1 MEALPPETPAPT
13 RQQRTSTSPLL
24 EVVWLFLRL
33 GFTAFGGPAAHI
45 AMMREEV
52 VQRRQWMSEE
62 RFVDLIGVT
71 NLIPGPSSTELAI
84 YLGYLRAGW
93 PGLLVAGVCF
103 IGPAMLIVLALAWAY
118 VTYGALPQIDWL
130 FYGIQPVVVAI
141 IAQAIWN
148 LGRTVF
154 KGPLAMGLALGV
166 LAAYLFGINVLILL
180 FGGAALYGLLFFLIR
195 RLRRRSST
203 AVKPPVAGLALPV
216 LLANLQVAGDM
227 AGSWLRAA
235 VAATAAPISLGLIF
249 LTFLELG
256 SVVYGSG
263 YTLLA
268 FLRTDLV
275 QNLHWL
281 TDKQLLDA
289 VSIGQFT
296 PGPVFT
302 TATFI
307 GYLLGGWPA
316 ALLATLAMFL
326 PSFVLIALIHPV
338 ARRLR
343 QAAWTSTLL
352 DGVNA
357 AALALM
363 TGVLVQL
370 GQHALTD
377 LLTGAIAL
385 LAFVILLRFKLNSVW
400 LILAGAIIG
409 VGRFW
414 LLSR

>member
-1 MEALPPETPAPT
+1 MKPPTAEHPKPSRRALA
-13 RQQRTSTSPLL
+13 
-24 EVVWLFLRL
+24 EVMGVFVRL
-33 GFTAFGGPAAHI
+33 GCTAFGGPAAHM

-52 VQRRQWMSEE
+52 VHRRQWISEE
-62 RFVDLIGVT
+62 RFVDLMGVT

-93 PGLLVAGVCF
+93 PGLLLAGVCF
-103 IGPAMLIVLALAWAY
+103 ITPAMLIVLALAWAY

-148 LGRTVF
+148 LGRAVF
-154 KGPLAMGLALGV
+154 KGPLTMVLALLV
-166 LAAYLFGINVLILL
+166 LILYFLNVNVLILL
-180 FGGAALYGLLFFLIR
+180 FGGAALYGLLRFLTSR
-195 RLRRRSST
+195 WH
-203 AVKPPVAGLALPV
+203 KNPPVTSLSV
-216 LLANLQVAGDM
+216 SLLAADLHPLGKPLF
-227 AGSWLRAA
+227 SLLRAGA
-235 VAATAAPISLGLIF
+235 LVAATPISLGLIF
-249 LTFLELG
+249 LTFLKLG
-256 SVVYGSG
+256 AVVYGSG

-307 GYLLGGWPA
+307 GYVIGGWPA
-316 ALLATLAMFL
+316 ALLATLGIFL
-326 PSFVLIALIHPV
+326 PSFVFIALVHPL
-338 ARRLR
+338 ASRLR
-343 QAAWTSTLL
+343 QAAWTATLL
-352 DGVNA
+352 DGVNS

-363 TGVLVQL
+363 TAVLIQL

-377 LLTGAIAL
+377 VLTGALAV
-385 LAFVILLRFKLNSVW
+385 LAFAILVRFKLNSVW
-400 LILAGAIIG
+400 LILAGAFIG
-409 VGRFW
+409 LLRFW
-414 LLSR
+414 ILGG